1 MEWVGWLHIF
11 SGFHRAQGLQ
21 LVGIQEDLTLGVF
34 RGQKLEEATETP
46 SAALQNAETSCQ
58 LGFKD
63 I

>member
-1 MEWVGWLHIF
+1 MQWQWVASHF
-11 SGFHRAQGLQ
+11 HGFFRDPQGLQ

-46 SAALQNAETSCQ
+46 SAALQTARDRRSIE
-58 LGFKD
+58 